1 MVRPVVS
8 ALVVA
13 CSAVSAAAATIDK
26 RILGGQPAEKGD
38 VPFIVRFDNNCGGS
52 LLDKTTVL
60 TAAHCVS
67 NEGRKLSVRAGELQ
81 SGGEGGVVAEVASIK
96 PHPEYIRGRLPNGI
110 FHPNDIAIVKLLSP
124 IEKSDTIGYATLP
137 ANGSDPVVNSMATV
151 AGWGDQGVINNDG
164 NLHKVD
170 IPVHKRDDC
179 SDIDK
184 GAVRDTIVCAG
195 APGKTACHGDSG
207 GPLIDRWGQL
217 IGVVSGG
224 GRVCHEAGRETLIYT
239 RVGSYIPFICEN
251 LDAPCP
257 DTLYEPA
264 AQPPAEPIPESEDP
278 FWREV
283 NSQVQQVCNDRGLTG
298 EQVHLCEEY
307 KQACVFDN
315 LGTDNA
321 NVIAD
326 CVKNKA

>member
-8 ALVVA
+8 TLVVA

-52 LLDKTTVL
+52 LLDETTVL

-67 NEGRKLSVRAGELQ
+67 IEERKLSVRAGELQ
-81 SGGEGGVVAEVASIK
+81 CGWQKVYKQS
-96 PHPEYIRGRLPNGI
+96 EYIRGHLPNGI

-124 IEKSDTIGYATLP
+124 IQKSDIIGYATLP
-137 ANGSDPVVNSMATV
+137 VNGSDPVVKSMATV
-151 AGWGDQGVINNDG
+151 AGWGAQGLSKNDG

-170 IPVHKRDDC
+170 IRVHKRDDC
-179 SDIDK
+179 KDIDK

-195 APGKTACHGDSG
+195 SPGKTACEGDSG

-224 GRVCHEAGRETLIYT
+224 GRVCHEDGRETLIYT

-278 FWREV
+278 FWRQV

-307 KQACVFDN
+307 KQACAFEH
-315 LGTDNA
+315 LGTDDA
-321 NVIAD
+321 NVIPD